1 MTHLTD
7 VAHENGMNVL
17 LDYVGNHVHEDHPL
31 MDLHPDWTT
40 NLYLPDGSLNTERWD
55 EYRLTTWFDTFM
67 PTLDLER
74 PEVAEAMSDSAAWWA
89 TTAASTASATT
100 RPSTSAKCF
109 GGN

>member
-7 VAHENGMNVL
+7 LAHENGMNVL

-40 NLYLPDGSLNTERWD
+40 ELYLPDGSLNTERWD

-74 PEVAEAMSDSAAWWA
+74 SEVAEAMSDSGVVGH
-89 TTAASTASATT
+89 TQ
-100 RPSTSAKCF
+100 RH
-109 GGN
+109 